1 MLQKT
6 MVIFLMVLFLPSVKV
21 TDPYIYHPDAPTVSE
36 YNRQRYEAYAGEP
49 QEPLVITYT
58 DEPQEPLVIT
68 HVEYTD
74 EEIAL
79 MARVVMSEA
88 SLLPFD
94 AKEAIAQTIINR
106 VLLDD
111 YSDSV
116 VEVIYEDDQYST
128 ADNGE
133 VTEECFEAV
142 KAAIEYKPFPMS
154 MYYFRQDHYHSFGYP
169 YTKIGNTYFSTK
181 EKLE

>member
-6 MVIFLMVLFLPSVKV
+6 MVIFLMVLLLPSIKV

-36 YNRQRYEAYAGEP
+36 YNQQRYREWAGEP
-49 QEPLVITYT
+49 QDPLVITY
-58 DEPQEPLVIT
+58 
-68 HVEYTD
+68 VEYTD

-106 VLLDD
+106 VMSGD

-116 VEVIYEDDQYST
+116 IDVIYQEAQYST

-142 KAAIEYKPFPMS
+142 KAAIEYKPFPMD
-154 MYYFRQDHYHSFGYP
+154 MFYFRQDRYHSFGYP
-169 YTKIGNTYFSTK
+169 YMKIGNTYFSTK
-181 EKLE
+181 EKLR

>member
-6 MVIFLMVLFLPSVKV
+6 MVIFLMVLLLPSIKV

-36 YNRQRYEAYAGEP
+36 YNQQRYREWAGEP
-49 QEPLVITYT
+49 QDPIVITY
-58 DEPQEPLVIT
+58 
-68 HVEYTD
+68 VEYTD

-94 AKEAIAQTIINR
+94 GKQAIAQTIINR
-106 VLLDD
+106 VLSDGFP
-111 YSDSV
+111 DSV
-116 VEVIYEDDQYST
+116 KDVVYQENQYST

-142 KAAIEYKPFPMS
+142 KAAIEYKPFPMD
-154 MYYFRQDHYHSFGYP
+154 MFYFRQDQYHSFACP
-169 YTKIGNTYFSTK
+169 YMKIKNTYFST
-181 EKLE
+181 EGEIR